1 MSWEALH
8 WQSSGWIEASTV
20 GTMGS
25 VPGWGTK
32 IPHALWH
39 SLKEKKL
46 SREKAQEGS
55 SISLAAFSLSSQKSQ
70 YFAVTSDEGVRVP
83 PDPEFVFSKYFES

>member
-1 MSWEALH
+1 M
-8 WQSSGWIEASTV
+8 
-20 GTMGS
+20 
-25 VPGWGTK
+25 
-32 IPHALWH
+32 
-39 SLKEKKL
+39 

-83 PDPEFVFSKYFES
+83 PDLEFVFSKYFES